1 MSEENDIVNV
11 FPDFKRELHTIEY
24 KTFRGMVAMLK
35 KANKN
40 CQRLNFQTNIVI
52 RLPIRKW

>member
-1 MSEENDIVNV
+1 MKEDYSKNIMFNSKGNISV
-11 FPDFKRELHTIEY
+11 IGY

-40 CQRLNFQTNIVI
+40 CKKHNVI
-52 RLPIRKW
+52 MKYEIQLPLKY